1 MKQIITTRLIH
12 WKKQWFSLV
21 FWLLF
26 PIIGTVC
33 ITLITGAIQ
42 EDSKVPVGVV
52 LEENTDATEEL
63 VEEIKRA
70 PFIRMKRLNQD
81 EALYELEKHKLDS
94 VFVIHEG
101 FKENIQE
108 DNRNRLI
115 TSYQSDLSFA
125 YQPVKEMIISYVQQ
139 KTGRAKAA
147 ITVNQLEQ
155 EYNVQEDWAFEE
167 IVAKSKEIQKNENL
181 LNTDFSFPES
191 PAETKQNTRIFS
203 IWGIWGIFSLL
214 STWLLFDWVIKEK
227 RSKAILRL
235 AFTRF
240 SLKTYL
246 IQNFFLYYT
255 ILLITDLLS
264 VITFYWMFGEWISIV
279 NVLIYRL
286 LAAVAAFLTAH
297 LFSHVF
303 VYYTF
308 AFAFVL
314 VVSIGSAAVLPTSVI
329 GGLTWFT
336 PINPLTPLLS
346 GEYISLWSMLIILF
360 AFLWIIRKDRY
371 YA

>member
-1 MKQIITTRLIH
+1 MKQIITTRLMH
-12 WKKQWFSLV
+12 WKKQWVSLV

-26 PIIGTVC
+26 PLLATIC
-33 ITLITGAIQ
+33 ITLIAAALQDDTN
-42 EDSKVPVGVV
+42 VPVGVV
-52 LEENTDATEEL
+52 LEEDTDASREL
-63 VEEIKRA
+63 VEEVRRA
-70 PFIRMKRLNQD
+70 PFIRLKLLNQD
-81 EALYELEKHKLDS
+81 EALYELEKHELDS

-108 DNRNRLI
+108 DNRNKLI

-139 KTGRAKAA
+139 ETGRVKAA
-147 ITVNQLEQ
+147 FTVNQLEQ
-155 EYNVQEDWAFEE
+155 EYNSQANWTFEE

-191 PAETKQNTRIFS
+191 PAETTQNTRLFS
-203 IWGIWGIFSLL
+203 IWGLWGVFNLL

-240 SLKTYL
+240 SLKAYL
-246 IQNFFLYYT
+246 IQNFLHYFIL
-255 ILLITDLLS
+255 ILLTDLLS
-264 VITFYWMFGEWISIV
+264 AVIFYWMFGEWISIA
-279 NVLIYRL
+279 NILIYRFF
-286 LAAVAAFLTAH
+286 AAAAAFLVAH
-297 LFSHVF
+297 LFSNTF
-303 VYYTF
+303 VYYTS

-314 VVSIGSAAVLPTSVI
+314 IVSIGSGAILPASFI
-329 GGLTWFT
+329 GGLAWFDL
-336 PINPLTPLLS
+336 INPLAPLLS
-346 GEYISLWSMLIILF
+346 GEYISLWTVLITIF

-371 YA
+371 HA